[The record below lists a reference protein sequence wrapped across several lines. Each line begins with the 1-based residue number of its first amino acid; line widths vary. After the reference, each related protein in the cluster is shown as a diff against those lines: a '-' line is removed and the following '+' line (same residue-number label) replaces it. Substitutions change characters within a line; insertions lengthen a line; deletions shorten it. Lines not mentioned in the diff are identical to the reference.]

1 MRLVVIFLV
10 ALALAVGLGQGL
22 SHDPGLVTIAY
33 GGKLLRMSLGV
44 ALVLAVLISAGVTL
58 VLRTAWRAITVRR
71 RWREWRKVRDR
82 RRSHE
87 GLSDGV
93 LALAAGEF
101 ARAERLL
108 ARASGTHAT
117 AAHYLAAAQAADAQQ
132 APGRRDAYLAL
143 AREVAPKHTLPIAL
157 QQMEMQ
163 LAAGEFS
170 GVREAL
176 SALEAQHSAHPRVLV
191 LRHRYLAATDAWDE
205 VSALLPRLKR
215 AAAYPPARL
224 VELEAECAARLL
236 ARPYPTREE
245 LTKVWHALP
254 KPVRVVPV
262 VILAYARVLLQF
274 NAQAS
279 GRANTQGNAQAMAE
293 TVLRKALFAQWEPRL
308 LVPYGDLQPPAAQ
321 DALRQAER
329 WLPEH
334 PQDPAL
340 LLALGRLCLTQALW
354 GKAREYLEATLVRA
368 PSALVFRL
376 LAETLERLNDP
387 AAAAR
392 QRQLGLEY
400 ATASKGPASL
410 SAVVG
415 PEIRPELNDA
425 NPLGWQKMT
434 LTP

>member
-1 MRLVVIFLV
+1 MRLVVIFLL

-22 SHDPGLVTIAY
+22 SHDPGVVTIAY

-44 ALVLAVLISAGVTL
+44 ALVLAVLISAGVTFA
-58 VLRTAWRAITVRR
+58 LRTAWRLITVRR
-71 RWREWRKVRDR
+71 RWRQWRTVRDR

-132 APGRRDAYLAL
+132 APGRRDQYLAL
-143 AREVAPKHTLPIAL
+143 AREVAPRHTLPIAL

-163 LAAGEFS
+163 LATGELS
-170 GVREAL
+170 EVREAL
-176 SALEAQHSAHPRVLV
+176 SALEAQHSADPRVLV

-224 VELEAECAARLL
+224 VELEAECAARML
-236 ARPYPTREE
+236 ARPYATPEE
-245 LTKVWHALP
+245 LTKVWDALP
-254 KPVRVVPV
+254 KPVRAVPV
-262 VILAYARVLLQF
+262 VIVAYARVLLQF
-274 NAQAS
+274 NAHV
-279 GRANTQGNAQAMAE
+279 NAQVNARVNVQAMAE
-293 TVLRKALFAQWEPRL
+293 TVLRKALLAQWEPRL

-329 WLPEH
+329 WLSEH

-354 GKAREYLEATLVRA
+354 GKAREYLEATLVCA

-410 SAVVG
+410 SAVVA
-415 PEIRPELNDA
+415 PEISPEIKDA
-425 NPLGWQKMT
+425 NQLGWQKMT

>member
-1 MRLVVIFLV
+1 MRLVVIFLL

-82 RRSHE
+82 RRSHQ

-108 ARASGTHAT
+108 VRASGTHAT

-132 APGRRDAYLAL
+132 APGRRDEYLAL
-143 AREVAPKHTLPIAL
+143 AREVAPKHSLAIAL

-176 SALEAQHSAHPRVLV
+176 SALEAQHSADPRALV

-236 ARPYPTREE
+236 ARPYPTCEE

-262 VILAYARVLLQF
+262 VTLAYARVLLQF

-293 TVLRKALFAQWEPRL
+293 TVLRKALLAQWEPRL

-354 GKAREYLEATLVRA
+354 GKAREYLEATLARA

-400 ATASKGPASL
+400 ATASTGPASL